1 MKLSGKEHY
10 DTIRESNNYA
20 DTLVRL
26 KRFKEAKSLIRKTIP
41 VARRVLGDNDET
53 TLRLRWNYAETL
65 YSDPDATIEDLREAV
80 TILEETDRTARR
92 VLGNAHPI
100 ALDIEGALKDS
111 RASLGARE
119 AGRRLVTLAL

>member
-1 MKLSGKEHY
+1 MCIHQQRY
-10 DTIRESNNYA
+10 QES
-20 DTLVRL
+20 
-26 KRFKEAKSLIRKTIP
+26 KSLLRRTLP
-41 VARRVLGDNDET
+41 VARRALGDNDET